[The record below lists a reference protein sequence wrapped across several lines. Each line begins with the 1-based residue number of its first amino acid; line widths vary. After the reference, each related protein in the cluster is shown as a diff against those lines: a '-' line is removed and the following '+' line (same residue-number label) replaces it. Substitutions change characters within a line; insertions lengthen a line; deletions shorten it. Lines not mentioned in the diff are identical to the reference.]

1 MLQLAGQGVARCN
14 IARRGRPD
22 RRLLL
27 QRSLE
32 KLFVVLALS
41 EVAARADQRVDH
53 VVTTPSFSTNSRHKP
68 KGPKPAHAVAER
80 GNGAQPQQLSKLLQ
94 RERHAGCPHLLVA
107 RQHQQRRQIAGRQLA
122 FINQL
127 NQVQQALLANS
138 DPAVAQGVTQAVP
151 QQWRGQFF

>member
-1 MLQLAGQGVARCN
+1 MPERCC
-14 IARRGRPD
+14 
-22 RRLLL
+22 
-27 QRSLE
+27 E

-41 EVAARADQRVDH
+41 KVAAAADQWIDH
-53 VVTTPSFSTNSRHKP
+53 VVPAPSFSTNSRHKA

-80 GNGAQPQQLSKLLQ
+80 GNGAQLQQLSKFLQ

-127 NQVQQALLANS
+127 NQMQQALPANS
-138 DPAVAQGVTQAVP
+138 DPAPAQGVTQSVP
-151 QQWRGQFF
+151 LQRRGQFF